1 MNAQPGHVYLVGAG
15 PGDPELLTVK
25 AAGLLRTADFV
36 LHDDLVPSA
45 ITALAGPSTMV
56 LSVGKR
62 CGAKRVT
69 QSQIN
74 ARMIAFARA
83 GNSVVRLKGG
93 DPTVFGRLGE
103 ELDALRAANVSFEV
117 VPGISSGFAA
127 AALLRVSLTDR
138 RTSSRIVIVSG
149 HRANTRAPADET
161 VWEHLKSEETTLIV
175 YMPGPDLRGIAGRMA
190 RAGVVAEMPCVLV
203 SCVSSPKQRAVR
215 TNIGNL
221 GALSNTDAPAVLL
234 IGRPLEKPAASQSLD
249 SILARCGQAPW
260 MDAPLIR
267 TVHPGSTGA

>member
-15 PGDPELLTVK
+15 PGDPDLLTVK

-36 LHDDLVPSA
+36 LHDDLVPPA
-45 ITALAGPSTMV
+45 ITALAGPHTMV

-62 CGAKRVT
+62 CGTQRIT

-74 ARMIAFARA
+74 ARMVAFARA

-103 ELDALRAANVSFEV
+103 ELDALRAANVPFEV

-149 HRANTRAPADET
+149 HRANTRASADET

-175 YMPGPDLRGIAGRMA
+175 YMPGPDLRRIAERLA
-190 RAGVVAEMPCVLV
+190 RAGVSTEMPCVLV
-203 SCVSSPKQRAVR
+203 SCVSSSKQQAIR
-215 TNIGNL
+215 TSVGNL
-221 GALSNTDAPAVLL
+221 GALSSADAPAVLL
-234 IGRPLEKPAASQSLD
+234 IGRPLEKAAGSHSVD
-249 SILARCGQAPW
+249 SILAGWDQVAW
-260 MDAPLIR
+260 MEVPRIR
-267 TVHPGSTGA
+267 PEHPGSPGA